1 MMKKKF
7 FNTSIIVITSL
18 IALFVLSCNIGLG
31 EAVDTAN
38 PTVEISYPPKNAVIR
53 ESFVAAG
60 TCDDDLALDYVN
72 ITLTNLSTKTIYGPY
87 TADLNEDKTSWKVLL
102 NQKAEGSYTA
112 FNSYKKWEFPDGD
125 YILTAISYDK
135 NKNASQEATIPIS
148 IDNTAPV
155 LLVSKPLAF
164 GTEKPS
170 VYGRTLNIIGDIS
183 EEHET
188 KKLTLY
194 YREYD
199 ESTHSFVDSEARTLE
214 ISGFGT
220 MSSDNP
226 LTIAKAEQN
235 VQNAGSAVLTQNYNT
250 IYGEIVNISDPVSLA
265 AYTKKIYYCGF
276 LLEDSAKIY
285 KDPADSGVEE
295 GNKTTQYYILS
306 DDFNKNLFSEE
317 TKSLNARNLM
327 LLLRGQSSY
336 SDSEI
341 PAIVSSLNSTGN
353 TASSQNI
360 DAALSSKFSIDP
372 KSNPVWSISN
382 FEYDS
387 TEEDFTTYETGSAVP
402 LVLKSGGD
410 GIAINKPSIT
420 IELYHLGLTPAPITG
435 STPHITLVSNC
446 ANPDV
451 ELKTKLTELD
461 TNTSMVF
468 SDGSSGLKI
477 NHYYEFKI
485 TGEDMSGN
493 SIESEDGYRFGFK
506 RYSSFASPRISFES
520 PSSGGYYKE
529 NEYYSGDQVNLPGNA
544 GGIKIKGKVVTAA
557 KQTSVNG
564 ALANDIEIGTAED
577 LTDHTTDKIWVSKI
591 TVIDTT
597 TSEERVIPAEDYSCT
612 ISDFSRNTYSGSS
625 SEGYTYNFT
634 AEITKAAGKTLNPE
648 TPGSYKVKVAL
659 IAEDSLTV
667 KSDPTEFEF
676 KLDNKKPEITTSEI
690 VVSPTV
696 TEEGLNYVNGVVKI
710 SGTVSDSGSG
720 LTATDPLYYYQ
731 TGDTDP
737 TPISLS
743 GVAWSFN
750 FDTTVLTDNSDY
762 TLNIYAKDKVGNILE
777 LPYPLKIKQESDYPK
792 ISFSNINDNTIF
804 TNPAVLIGNV
814 TDDDG
819 LQQVEVFYQ
828 KLGSGTAGAETS
840 VSFGNL
846 IAGSTSCPL
855 AITLSDADGAGEG
868 EYRIFVKAKD
878 TKNLATGKVGYGNTS
893 DSAYKPAKTIDIKKD
908 NGAPVLGITN
918 SSSAQ
923 TYYNHNFDVEGTVK
937 DGSGQVTISRKV
949 YKNGTELT
957 SLPEGFGTITVTGSV
972 VEGADWTDSIPV
984 LSLGNGTYKI
994 EYYAADKYAVLEGQ
1008 AESHTSSQIFE
1019 FSVDVTPPSLI
1030 SNSLKM
1036 DGNSISTGWYNKN
1049 NGLFSVK
1056 ASDANST
1063 VASVVYSL
1071 NYSESATP
1079 SSVSWNNME
1088 SYTDSTNTS
1097 GQTSWKANI
1106 TFEGSEF
1113 VKHLA
1118 LKAIDSAGN
1127 ESIIE
1132 QKSLR
1137 IDTNA
1142 PVLTVKDS
1150 EGNNLAETIYI
1161 NNTAEGFEG
1170 FEISGIYNDGTGE
1183 SGIETDTSGN
1193 VIPLKFTIGNH
1204 YYDAESTTETL
1215 VPAVFSVFTY
1225 DSTNNTYS
1233 TVINPNDFG
1242 TDGGKLSVIGKDN
1255 AGNKKVT
1262 ASTTF
1267 IVDTEAPKIEDI
1279 EISAPS
1285 AYKKTAG
1292 QTSEYYIRKSDGAF
1306 TISGTATD
1314 DGGLFENIKLTI
1326 TGQGETT
1333 IGPFTSTNSS
1343 WTFNDSAI
1351 NLSTWTSPATVTL
1364 EATDKAKN
1372 KKTLSFAIKFDEDAP
1387 QIITGEGPDNRY
1399 NFRGEDI
1406 IKYNNLKLGEGRY
1419 CEYSYGRL
1427 NSVDFEI
1434 FVEEEGS
1441 GLSKLE
1447 YKLFTSGSV
1456 SSIPDFTTSGAS
1468 QTGSFLLKESEV
1480 YSYYDSS
1487 VGSNVSGTAW
1497 KASASI
1503 PGFAPTTGNNTNYL
1517 VIRPTDNCGNTGDVT
1532 VLSVHVDQT
1541 SPVVLATHTE
1551 QLTNGTKKIELSG
1564 SAYDVDSGIKA
1575 LRVLVNGVAKM
1586 ELNADSLSGTV
1597 IHTDGSQTSADGVVT
1612 NVAGG
1617 YGTFSYKGYAPDK
1630 ETPVQSPVNPTITA
1644 STPTCTLKNAAS
1656 YVEWNLI
1663 LDPEGEWFENAGERP
1678 VISIEVEDWAEHD
1691 GLGNKNPTA
1700 TKIATLRVDTQAPA
1714 VTITSPVINTTT
1726 PTRLNG
1732 ENTISG
1738 TSSDEGSSPA
1748 KLDLYYSTETTAPT
1762 ELSGYTRLKTL
1773 TTASTPSNPDTLTT
1787 YNRNISQLYNY
1798 SFTVDF
1804 YNFVTSSEITK
1815 PVWILVV
1822 ATDEAGN
1829 TSIDD
1834 GISPVKYIVDRNT
1847 DRPVISIS
1855 EYSLKPKNNVMSAD
1869 NRVLLKEKQ
1878 IFIDVTDDDGL
1889 ATSDYAFF
1897 RIGRINAT
1905 TGATDYTNWTAIT
1918 LNSGNGSFELDSDG
1932 KQIIE
1937 FKIKDAKNTE
1947 FTSTAS
1953 DWKKVYVEDL
1963 KGNKY
1968 GLETEDSPYADP
1980 VIYTTLDTELPVVTI
1995 EGVSTDDGATWTEP
2009 DSFTTVLGGITESVK
2024 FKIRATDNGSGIKT
2038 DAAGNQSADAVTLT
2052 KKIGSGEGQAVT
2064 VTPSTAADE
2073 ANIYYAT
2080 IDCTSGDGLM
2090 NITVVAQD
2098 NASRTGTATKQFR
2111 IDNTDPEITVS
2122 TPASGSE
2129 QSDQIYAIGTFTESV
2144 SFWYAVSPVVTSP
2157 DSTTSWTYIKKNP
2170 ETGVETTGNTFPV
2183 TNKAGET
2190 IPLASLATVCAYKEF
2205 SDSAVSTFNIQ
2216 FDGVTNSTPDHTYD
2230 LNGWLK
2236 AMGITIQDDLVSTTN
2251 PFDDLI
2257 TLYLHLKA
2265 VDSAGNKKEVSWP
2278 ILVNPQGSRPTVEF
2292 SYPAANEENPILGGK
2307 INLMGSAKG
2316 KHTIT
2321 EVYMQIDC
2329 NNDGN
2334 WTTADETILASDDY
2348 GYTLENIPGLYYP
2361 GTTTLQKGIKINV
2374 NGSVWSQKINE
2385 NREFNPAETG
2395 TPRQIKVRV
2404 YARDTSAVPPL
2415 LSSAKIK
2422 SFRVDNDLPQIDQ
2435 DIKLV
2440 QWNTGFDASTG
2451 LVVDADNGTISFANG
2466 AVKAQRSY
2474 SDRMYVSGKWSVIGK
2489 VTDDSGISQV
2499 ALGETEDTATAIGN
2513 SLGSDGS
2520 IKKAFVTGGKTN
2532 YVFCFPVGSDSTNA
2546 VDISEVTLRATDNG
2560 SGSNAKTQTKQFIV
2574 NYDNKAPDVTPIAAN
2589 KKIFNTNG
2597 LYTIESE
2604 AYENTVNNKNQS
2616 GIERIVF
2623 YFTRNVTSQA
2633 TKIFDPMLKV
2643 NTSGNM
2649 MDYSGLP
2656 YEDDLYWQS
2665 AVVTE
2670 VNQTSITVSSL
2681 PSCAHKYGLA
2691 KVNGVIYRIESIEGT
2706 SVTLSGAPG
2715 ETTSA
2720 LFAIANVIDNTN
2732 PENIPGE
2739 YNTLTTDYGYGY
2751 PTGIYDD
2758 GDLMPEHLTKV
2769 GTKYNWDATINSR
2782 NISDGSVTLHYI
2794 AFDKAGN
2801 RAALDVAAMVQNNA
2815 PRIAGAKI
2823 GIDENGNGNVDED
2836 EFYNNDLYSNCY
2848 EGGMD
2853 GAKKAIDVTIPKTS
2867 TAASP
2872 VSAIKIRRTLVIKP
2886 EIVGGN
2892 GSIGYTYTVAKR
2904 NAANTDWADPYYNPE
2919 NPEVVTL
2926 GTGTAE
2932 NESNMSLTGEGI
2944 IIEVKDFLANGIT
2957 NDANQKFAFTIHDST
2972 PGESQ
2977 KAVMNVIMD
2986 VELNDTTPALNKI
2999 IPFYWK
3005 DTENNSLAENSRE
3018 KGHIELSK
3026 DLPSSFTEGGTG
3038 IYGLNPKISG
3048 AIKLEGIA
3056 KDNSLLKNLSV
3067 KLTNSEGTVLLN
3079 QVIAEYNGSWPE
3091 ETTGSGWSTKITQA
3105 TYGELLAAGYI
3116 TAIPSGKTADQ
3127 KVPYASQEYGHV
3139 VHWIWTLDT
3148 ETAGIAVQAGLV
3160 ITVGALDYGKPSL
3173 NGSGDTATA
3182 VYENPNAFANNGVT
3196 GTVAQTGGN
3205 NGEAAHTCKYTVD
3218 VVPYIR
3224 GFKTA
3229 LSKKSKKEDTSEYDR
3244 TALGHYPVARTE
3256 RIGVYGFNLS
3266 GATLY
3271 DSPIDAEGNALT
3283 SHTAVLGTTK
3293 TKDIDGDGK
3302 NDTSIFVYTTA
3313 ADALVN
3319 FTSSNVYV
3327 KVGDIESLNNKNYND
3342 AQGSYGV
3349 AAADIPE
3356 RNDYG
3361 KEDTYE
3367 TFSNFYNRMP
3377 NETSNYGLTDDTYL
3391 DIWYFDSRAAKPHN
3405 PGVISDPVMKINP
3418 DSGIIGFAYQSGP
3431 RYFSMANSTNS
3442 YETWMSDYDNMSATG
3457 FTYDSAGNTYGT
3469 ALGGDINGTSSIA
3482 KLAFMTSR
3490 WGHFTWVGGNTDYA
3504 VNKTDNAD
3512 TFHLRVEQIGQIG
3525 TKADKSPA
3533 GNNNKTDAEGNYI
3546 DKSRVLSPS
3555 LAVSGS
3561 GANAKVYMAYYDH
3574 MNQEIRFRW
3583 ASNPKTT
3590 PGWDGIGYIQDT
3602 YRRSNL
3608 GNNGNKKNIAGVNEN
3623 SDKYNTVKVQIIA
3636 ESKKYTYTN
3645 NVGSEI
3651 TSHSLGKPGSYVAID
3666 VIPNGGGTGDNKYDV
3681 IVLVWY
3687 DEENGNLW
3695 YTYNTIDFAAL
3706 AAGTNKAQ
3714 FEGSSYTD
3722 QHWRSPTQ
3730 IFTGAGQYCQIKVAG
3745 DKSIHIAAYD
3755 KDAGDIRYA
3764 KLGSYVIDGDH
3775 PYSEDTMSCVVDS
3788 NGIVGTNLTIDVA
3801 MNGTGNN
3808 AKAIPYISYYGSF
3821 GPKMA
3826 YLTEEGAA
3834 LTSLAKGTAKKDG
3847 DCFTGY
3853 WEVSNVPTP
3862 SNAPKDRV
3870 NVAVWKTTAGVIK
3883 SSAHTADTTHAG
3895 SGTTSANGT
3904 TYGNGT
3910 AYPVVAY
3917 EIRPTSAEGYMETA
3931 QMQ

>member
-1 MMKKKF
+1 MMKKKLF
-7 FNTSIIVITSL
+7 KTSIILFTSL
-18 IALFVLSCNIGLG
+18 IALFALSCNIGLG
-31 EAVDTAN
+31 DAVDTAN

-53 ESFVAAG
+53 DSFVAAG
-60 TCDDDLALDYVN
+60 KCDDDLAMDYVDV
-72 ITLTNLSTKTIYGPY
+72 TLTNASSKEKYGPY
-87 TADLNEDKTSWKVLL
+87 KATLNDDKNAWTVTL
-102 NQKAEGSYTA
+102 NQKTEGDYSA
-112 FNSYKKWEFPDGD
+112 FESYKQWEFPDGD
-125 YILTAISYDK
+125 YILTAVSYDK
-135 NKNASQEATIPIS
+135 NKNASQESSIPIN

-170 VYGRTLNIIGDIS
+170 IYGRTLNIIGDIS

-194 YREYD
+194 YREYND
-199 ESTHSFVDSEARTLE
+199 STHTFIDAEPRTLE

-226 LTIAKAEQN
+226 LTIAKVDQS
-235 VQNAGSAVLTQNYNT
+235 VQNAASAVLTQNYNT
-250 IYGEIVNISDPVSLA
+250 IYGEVVDISSAASLA

-276 LLEDSAKIY
+276 LLEDSAKVY
-285 KDPADSGVEE
+285 KDPKDSGVEE

-306 DDFNKNLFSEE
+306 DDFNKNLFSED

-336 SDSEI
+336 SEAEI
-341 PAIVSSLNSTGN
+341 PGIISSLNTTGN
-353 TASSQNI
+353 SASSQNI

-372 KSNPVWSISN
+372 KSNPVWSITN
-382 FEYDS
+382 FEYDE
-387 TEEDFTTYETGSAVP
+387 TEQDFTTYEPGSAVP

-410 GIAINKPSIT
+410 GIALNKNSIT
-420 IELYHLGLTPAPITG
+420 IELYHLGVTPAPITAT
-435 STPHITLVSNC
+435 TPHLTLVSNSSE
-446 ANPDV
+446 PDV
-451 ELKTKLTELD
+451 ELKTMLNQSDSQLQ
-461 TNTSMVF
+461 F
-468 SDGSSGLKI
+468 SDGTAGLKI
-477 NHYYEFKI
+477 NHYYEFKMVS
-485 TGEDMSGN
+485 GEDTSGN
-493 SIESEDGYRFGFK
+493 PIESEDGKRFGFK
-506 RYSSFASPRISFES
+506 RYSSFAAPRVSFES
-520 PSSGGYYKE
+520 PASGGYYKE
-529 NEYYSGDQVNLPGNA
+529 NEYYSGSDVDLPRNE
-544 GGIKIKGKVVTAA
+544 GGIKIKGKIVTAA
-557 KQTSVNG
+557 KQTSDDGGN
-564 ALANDIEIGTAED
+564 LINEIEIGTDED
-577 LTDHTTDKIWVSKI
+577 LTNQTTDKICVSKI

-597 TSEERVIPAEDYSCT
+597 TSEERVIPASDYSCE
-612 ISDFSRNTYSGSS
+612 ISGFSRTYAGLA
-625 SEGYTYNFT
+625 SEGYVYNFT
-634 AEITKAAGKTLNPE
+634 AEITKADGKTLNPE
-648 TPGSYKVKVAL
+648 KPGSYKVKVAF

-676 KLDNKKPEITTSEI
+676 KLDNKKPEITASEI

-696 TEEGLNYVNGVVKI
+696 TEAGLDYVNGEVKI
-710 SGTVSDSGSG
+710 FGTVSDSGSG
-720 LTATDPLYYYQ
+720 LATTSPLYYYQ
-731 TGDTDP
+731 TGSTTP
-737 TPISLS
+737 TPITLS
-743 GVAWSFN
+743 GVAWNFD
-750 FDTTVLTDNSDY
+750 FDTTVLTDNSEY
-762 TLNIYAKDKVGNILE
+762 TLNIYAKDKVGNVLE
-777 LPYPLKIKQESDYPK
+777 LPYLLHIKQETDRPK
-792 ISFSNINDNTIF
+792 VTFTNTGDNVIF
-804 TNPAVLIGNV
+804 TNPAVIIGNV

-819 LQQVEVFYQ
+819 LSQVQVFYR
-828 KLGSGTAGAETS
+828 KLRPGTPGAES
-840 VSFGNL
+840 PVSFGTL
-846 IAGSTSCPL
+846 TSGSTSCPL
-855 AITLSDADGAGEG
+855 AITLPDGEG
-868 EYRIFVKAKD
+868 EYKIIVKAEDNKG
-878 TKNLATGKVGYGNTS
+878 LATGKLGFGDS
-893 DSAYKPAKTIDIKKD
+893 EDSAYKAAETIEIKKD
-908 NGAPVLGITN
+908 NGAPVLEIT
-918 SSSAQ
+918 SPTSSAQ
-923 TYYNHNFDVEGTVK
+923 TYYKDNFSVEGTVK
-937 DGSGQVTISRKV
+937 DGSGVATITRKV
-949 YKNGTELT
+949 YKNGTEIPAA
-957 SLPEGFGTITVTGSV
+957 SLPAGFGTLAVTGSV
-972 VEGADWTDSIPV
+972 VTGADWSDTVPV
-984 LSLGNGTYKI
+984 TSLGNGSYKI
-994 EYYAADKYAVLEGQ
+994 EYYAADKYASNAGQ
-1008 AESHTSSQIFE
+1008 AANHTSMQTLE
-1019 FSVDVTPPSLI
+1019 FSIDVTPPAIDADSV
-1030 SNSLKM
+1030 KM
-1036 DGNSISTGWYNKN
+1036 DGNSISAGWYNKN

-1056 ASDANST
+1056 ASDSLS
-1063 VASVVYSL
+1063 SVVSLVYSL
-1071 NYSESATP
+1071 NYSASAVP

-1088 SYTDSTNTS
+1088 PDSTNTAD
-1097 GQTSWKANI
+1097 QTSWKANI
-1106 TFEGSEF
+1106 TFEGSGTE
-1113 VKHLA
+1113 KHLA

-1127 ESIIE
+1127 ESTIVE
-1132 QKSLR
+1132 KTLR
-1137 IDTNA
+1137 IDTIA
-1142 PVLTVKDS
+1142 PSLTVKDS

-1161 NNTAEGFEG
+1161 NNTAEGFNG
-1170 FEISGIYNDGTGE
+1170 FEISGIYNDGSGE
-1183 SGIETDTSGN
+1183 SGIATDENGH
-1193 VIPLKFTIGNH
+1193 IRPLQFTIGNH
-1204 YYDAESTTETL
+1204 YFDVESTTETL
-1215 VPAVFSVFTY
+1215 DLKPLSSFEY
-1225 DSTNNTYS
+1225 DSTNHTYS
-1233 TVINPNDFG
+1233 AVISKEDFG
-1242 TDGGKLSVIGKDN
+1242 SDGGKLSVIGTDN

-1285 AYKKTAG
+1285 AYKKTVTG
-1292 QTSEYYIRKSDGAF
+1292 QTAEYYIRKSDGAF

-1343 WTFNDSAI
+1343 WTFNDSTI
-1351 NLSTWTSPATVTL
+1351 DLSSWNSPATVTL
-1364 EATDKAKN
+1364 EATDRAKN
-1372 KKTLSFAIKFDEDAP
+1372 KKTVSFTIKFDQDAP

-1406 IKYNNLKLGEGRY
+1406 VKYNNLKLGEGRY

-1434 FVEEEGS
+1434 FVNEEGS

-1447 YKLFTSGSV
+1447 YKLFTAGSV
-1456 SSIPDFTTSGAS
+1456 SSTPDFTTSGAA
-1468 QTGSFLLKESEV
+1468 QTGTFLLKEGEY
-1480 YSYYDSS
+1480 YSFYDSN
-1487 VGSNVSGTAW
+1487 VGSIAEGTAW
-1497 KASASI
+1497 KATASI
-1503 PGFAPTTGNNTNYL
+1503 PGFAPTTGSNTNYL
-1517 VIRPTDNCGNTGDVT
+1517 VIRPTDNCGNTGAVT

-1541 SPVVLATHTE
+1541 APVINATHTE

-1597 IHTDGSQTSADGVVT
+1597 THTDGSQTSADGVVT
-1612 NVAGG
+1612 NVTGG

-1630 ETPVQSPVNPTITA
+1630 ESPVAQSPANPTITA
-1644 STPTCTLKNAAS
+1644 ATPSCTLTNASS

-1663 LDPEGEWFENAGERP
+1663 LDPEGDWFADAGERP

-1700 TKIATLRVDTQAPA
+1700 TKIATLRVDTEAPA
-1714 VTITSPVINTTT
+1714 VTISSPAVNTNN

-1732 ENTISG
+1732 MNTISG

-1748 KLDLYYSTETTAPT
+1748 KVDLYYSTDASAPAA
-1762 ELSGYTRLKTL
+1762 LSGYTRLKTL
-1773 TTASTPSNPDTLTT
+1773 TTASAPANPDALTT

-1798 SFTVDF
+1798 SFDVDF
-1804 YNFVTSSEITK
+1804 YDFVTTNEITK

-1829 TSIDD
+1829 TSIDN
-1834 GISPVKYIVDRNT
+1834 GISPVEYIVDRNT

-1855 EYSLKPKNNVMSAD
+1855 EYSLKPKNNIMSAD

-1878 IFIDVTDDDGL
+1878 LFIDVTDDDGL
-1889 ATSDYAFF
+1889 AASDYAFF
-1897 RIGRINAT
+1897 RTGRLNAT

-1937 FKIKDAKNTE
+1937 FKIIDANGTE
-1947 FTSTAS
+1947 FTSTAG

-1968 GLETEDSPYADP
+1968 GLETEGSSYAAP
-1980 VIYTTLDTELPVVTI
+1980 VIYTILDTELPVVAI
-1995 EGVSTDDGATWTEP
+1995 EGVSTDDGATWTAP
-2009 DSFTTVLGGITESVK
+2009 DSFTTVLGGDTEEIK
-2024 FKIRATDNGSGIKT
+2024 LKIHATDNGSGIKT
-2038 DAAGNQSADAVTLT
+2038 NADGSPSADAVTLT
-2052 KKIGSGEGQAVT
+2052 KKIGSGAGQPVT
-2064 VTPSTAADE
+2064 VTPSTVAGE
-2073 ANIYYAT
+2073 AGIYYAT
-2080 IDCTSGDGLM
+2080 IDCTIGDGLM
-2090 NITVVAQD
+2090 NITVTAQD

-2129 QSDQIYAIGTFTESV
+2129 QSDQIFAVGTFTESV
-2144 SFWYAVSPVVTSP
+2144 NFWYAVSPVETSP
-2157 DSTTSWTYIKKNP
+2157 DATTSWTYIKKNP
-2170 ETGVETTGNTFPV
+2170 ESGEVTSGNTFPV

-2190 IPLASLATVCAYKEF
+2190 IPLASLATVCAYREY
-2205 SDSAVSTFNIQ
+2205 SNSAVSTFNIQ
-2216 FDGVTNSTPDHTYD
+2216 FDGATNSTPDHTYD

-2236 AMGITIQDDLVSTTN
+2236 AMGITIQEDLVSTTN
-2251 PFDDLI
+2251 PFEDLI

-2265 VDSAGNKKEVSWP
+2265 VDSAGNKKEVAWP

-2292 SYPAANEENPILGGK
+2292 SYPAADEENPILGGK

-2329 NNDGN
+2329 NNDGS

-2451 LVVDADNGTISFANG
+2451 LVVEASGDNAGSISFAEG
-2466 AVKAQRSY
+2466 SVKAQRSY
-2474 SDRMYVSGKWSVIGK
+2474 TDRMYVSGKWYVIGK

-2532 YVFCFPVGSDSTNA
+2532 YVFCFPVGSDTTNA
-2546 VDISEVTLRATDNG
+2546 VDVSEVTLRATDNG

-2643 NTSGNM
+2643 NTSGNI

-2665 AVVTE
+2665 AEVTE

-2715 ETTSA
+2715 ETSSA

-2815 PRIAGAKI
+2815 PRIAGATI
-2823 GIDENGNGNVDED
+2823 GIDEDGNGKVDED

-2848 EGGMD
+2848 EDGMD

-2892 GSIGYTYTVAKR
+2892 GALTYTYSVAKR
-2904 NAANTDWADPYYNPE
+2904 KTTNDGWNDPYYSYTTPGSI
-2919 NPEVVTL
+2919 

-2932 NESNMSLTGEGI
+2932 TETVLNGEI
-2944 IIEVKDFLANGIT
+2944 KLPLKQLLAKDDDDNNIT
-2957 NDANQKFAFTIHDST
+2957 DGANQKFAFTIHDST
-2972 PGESQ
+2972 PGENQ

-2986 VELNDTTPALNKI
+2986 VELNDTAPALNKI

-3005 DTENNSLAENSRE
+3005 DAENNSLAENSRE

-3026 DLPSSFTEGGTG
+3026 DLPSSFTAGGTG

-3056 KDNSLLKNLSV
+3056 QDNSLLKNLSV
-3067 KLTNSEGTVLLN
+3067 KLTNSEGSVLLN

-3116 TAIPSGKTADQ
+3116 TALPSGKTADQ

-3139 VHWIWTLDT
+3139 VHWTWTLDT
-3148 ETAGIAVQAGLV
+3148 EEAGIAVQAGLV

-3173 NGSGDTATA
+3173 NGNGAA
-3182 VYENPNAFANNGVT
+3182 VYVNNNAFANNGVT
-3196 GTVAQTGGN
+3196 GTVAQTGGD
-3205 NGEAAHTCKYTVD
+3205 NGQAAHTCKYSVD

-3256 RIGVYGFNLS
+3256 RIGVYGFNLA

-3271 DSPIDAEGNALT
+3271 DSPVDAAGNALT

-3302 NDTSIFVYTTA
+3302 NDTSIFVYATA
-3313 ADALVN
+3313 ADALTD
-3319 FTSSNVYV
+3319 FTSSAVYV
-3327 KVGDIESLNNKNYND
+3327 KVGNIESLNNKNDND

-3356 RNDYG
+3356 RDDYG

-3391 DIWYFDSRAAKPHN
+3391 DIWYFDSRAAKPSK
-3405 PGVISDPVMKINP
+3405 PGVISDPIMKINP
-3418 DSGIIGFAYQSGP
+3418 SSDLIGFAYQSGP
-3431 RYFSMANSTNS
+3431 RVFSMAKKDNS
-3442 YETWMSDYDNMSATG
+3442 YQEWLGDFDNLSATG
-3457 FTYDSAGNTYGT
+3457 FTYDSEGNTFGT
-3469 ALGGDINGTSSIA
+3469 ALGGDINGASSVA
-3482 KLAFMTSR
+3482 KFAFMTSL
-3490 WGHFTWVGGNTDYA
+3490 WGQSGTGNDR
-3504 VNKTDNAD
+3504 NKSGDRHQR
-3512 TFHLRVEQIGQIG
+3512 FEQIGQIG

-3533 GNNNKTDAEGNYI
+3533 GANNQTDAEGNYI

-3561 GANAKVYMAYYDH
+3561 GANAKVYLAYYDH

-3583 ASNPKTT
+3583 ASQPKSYNDKR
-3590 PGWDGIGYIQDT
+3590 GWNGIGYISDA
-3602 YRRSNL
+3602 YGSKNL
-3608 GNNGNKKNIAGVNEN
+3608 GDNGEKVNLHGETVKM
-3623 SDKYNTVKVQIIA
+3623 DKYNVYQFAIIA
-3636 ESKKYTYTN
+3636 ESAAYTYDAQGK
-3645 NVGSEI
+3645 GSP
-3651 TSHSLGKPGSYVAID
+3651 TTTTALGNPGSYVAID
-3666 VIPNGGGTGDNKYDV
+3666 VIPDGGTNADNTKYDV
-3681 IVLVWY
+3681 VVMVWY
-3687 DEENGNLW
+3687 DEEDGNLM
-3695 YTYNTIDFAAL
+3695 YTYNKKDLSTLGAD
-3706 AAGTNKAQ
+3706 
-3714 FEGSSYTD
+3714 FEGSAKTKDNWYG
-3722 QHWRSPTQ
+3722 PEQ

-3745 DKSIHIAAYD
+3745 DNSIHIAAYD

-3834 LTSLAKGTAKKDG
+3834 LTSLAKGTAKEDG

-3870 NVAVWKTTAGVIK
+3870 NVAVWKDSAGVIK
-3883 SSAHTADTTHAG
+3883 NSVHTADTSHEG

-3931 QMQ
+3931 QKQ